1 MIAKKFILG
10 IAGVAALAV
19 PFAASAQQYY
29 GQPSYGGQPYYGQP
43 QGDYY
48 NRGWGWGWGHRFP
61 GYPEFRGPEEH
72 IRREIREAVRDDMIA
87 PDDARDLFGQLRQIQ
102 WHEQR
107 VFERF
112 GWNAPDEARG
122 RIRFELGQLDRQ
134 VDQIRQ
140 EP

>member
-10 IAGVAALAV
+10 IVGVAALAV

-29 GQPSYGGQPYYGQP
+29 GQPNYGGQPYYGQP

-48 NRGWGWGWGHRFP
+48 GHGGWGWGRRFP
-61 GYPEFRGPEEH
+61 GYPEFRGQEEH

-87 PDDARDLFGQLRQIQ
+87 PDDARDLFGQLRQVQ

-107 VFERF
+107 EFQVH
-112 GWNAPDEARG
+112 GWNLPDDDRQ
-122 RIRFELGQLDRQ
+122 RLRFELGQLDRT